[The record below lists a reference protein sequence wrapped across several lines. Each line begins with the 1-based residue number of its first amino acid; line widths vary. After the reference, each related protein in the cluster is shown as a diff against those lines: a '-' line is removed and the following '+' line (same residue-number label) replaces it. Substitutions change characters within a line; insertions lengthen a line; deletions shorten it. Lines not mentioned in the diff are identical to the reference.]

1 MRRSRPRRA
10 AFALIEL
17 PFGKLRAT
25 RRAFTLIELLVVV
38 SIIALLVAL
47 LLPAL
52 NRARD
57 AALSVKCL
65 SNQRQIGLAIQYF
78 AEEHDGFAPGA
89 GEGGTSIGQYID
101 ESDYGSEPESVLLRR
116 EYVTDRVIFREPQ
129 YAGSRP
135 IAPSGWAGSDRLFHY
150 RYSRSFV
157 GDSPHPSREDVGVLT
172 TGFGDVDPVKIT
184 EPRTPPADTLLMLDG
199 VHFVDWGHISPI
211 GVRPGVPSPADQGV
225 PGGYDAWVQGSASH
239 NDHRQAAALMVD
251 GHAAMRHVYKQ
262 KLDDLT
268 LMSIWRGRVL
278 SYTWK

>member
-1 MRRSRPRRA
+1 MHRSGSQRSTSAR
-10 AFALIEL
+10 IE
-17 PFGKLRAT
+17 PSFDKLRTT

-38 SIIALLVAL
+38 SIIALLIAL

-65 SNQRQIGLAIQYF
+65 SNQRQIGLAIRYF
-78 AEEHDGFAPGA
+78 ADEHDGFAPGA

-101 ESDYGSEPESVLLRR
+101 ESDYGSEPESTLLRL

-129 YAGSRP
+129 YAGGRP
-135 IAPSGWAGSDRLFHY
+135 IAPSGWASNDRLFHY
-150 RYSRSFV
+150 RYSRSFA
-157 GDSPHPSREDVGVLT
+157 GDSPHPSRDDVGVLT
-172 TGFGDVDPVKIT
+172 TGFGNVDPEKIT
-184 EPRTPPADTLLMLDG
+184 EPQTPPAETVLGLDG

-211 GVRPGVPSPADQGV
+211 GVRPGVPSPEEQGV

-239 NDHRQAAALMVD
+239 NDHRQAATLMVD
-251 GHAAMRHVYKQ
+251 GHAAMRHVYRQ

-268 LMSIWRGRVL
+268 LISIWRGRVL